1 MQRQSTSTTYC
12 YSGAAF
18 VEALRVQQ
26 VQNAQQVKQVIIQW
40 VAQGPKDAS
49 VHTKGPMV
57 QL

>member
-1 MQRQSTSTTYC
+1 MQRQSTTTTYC

-40 VAQGPKDAS
+40 LAQGPKDAS
-49 VHTKGPMV
+49 VHTKG
-57 QL
+57 